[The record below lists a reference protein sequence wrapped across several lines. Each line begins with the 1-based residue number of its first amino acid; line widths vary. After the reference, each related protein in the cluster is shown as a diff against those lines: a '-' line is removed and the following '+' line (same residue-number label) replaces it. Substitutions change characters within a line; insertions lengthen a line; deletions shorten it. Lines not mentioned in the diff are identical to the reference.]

1 MHRRTKI
8 RFRKLLIFFASFF
21 LLVMI
26 FFTYKTLNF
35 LKTIGVKHQNHTSS
49 VKANAKTTYTSV
61 ILGYGGGAH
70 EGTYLTDT
78 IMVAHVNFETKRA
91 LLISIPR
98 DTWVSLPTKSGEN
111 FSAKINTVY
120 QLQLFPKTFP
130 DVNVGKFNKE
140 NKNGLLNYVIYQIT
154 GLKLDSVISVDFDAF
169 VKVIDA
175 IDGVDVSVDF
185 AFTDTKYPVE
195 GKENDS
201 CNYEGEELEEHL
213 NIATESP
220 QIAFPCRYETISF
233 KSGKTHLD
241 GLQALKY
248 SRSRHSSEDGGDF
261 ARAKRQQKVIEA
273 IKNKVISPFVITK
286 IPKLLDELSTEIKTD
301 MIYSD
306 IKLFLKKLPTAS
318 DYELVKIIL
327 SDNNYLKSSFSSDG
341 QFILIPKDG
350 IKNWASIKA
359 AIKRVSDGK
368 PLSPTP
374 YKNNTSGEQ
383 LN

>member
-1 MHRRTKI
+1 
-8 RFRKLLIFFASFF
+8 
-21 LLVMI
+21 MI

-35 LKTIGVKHQNHTSS
+35 LKTIGVKHQSS
-49 VKANAKTTYTSV
+49 NNSAIASKAKTTYTTV

-78 IMVAHVNFETKRA
+78 IMIAHVNFETKRA

-98 DTWVSLPTKSGEN
+98 DVWVSLPTKSGDK
-111 FSAKINTVY
+111 FAAKINTVY
-120 QLQLFPKTFP
+120 QLQLFPNTFP
-130 DVNVGKFNKE
+130 DVNVKKYNQE
-140 NKNGLLNYVIYQIT
+140 SENGLLSHVINQIT
-154 GLKLDSVISVDFDAF
+154 GLKTDSVISIDFDAF

-175 IDGVDVSVDF
+175 IDGIDVSIDRS
-185 AFTDTKYPVE
+185 FTDTKYPVE

-201 CNYEGEELEEHL
+201 CNFEGDELEEHL
-213 NIATESP
+213 NLATESP
-220 QIAFPCRYETISF
+220 QIAFPCRYETVSF
-233 KSGKTHLD
+233 VLGETHLN

-248 SRSRHSSEDGGDF
+248 SRSRHSPEDGGDF

-273 IKNKVISPFVITK
+273 IKNKVLSPFVITK
-286 IPKLLDELSTEIKTD
+286 IPNLLDELSTDIKTD
-301 MIYSD
+301 MIYDD
-306 IKLFLKKLPTAS
+306 IKLFLKKVPTAK

-327 SDNNYLKSSFSSDG
+327 SDDNYLDSSFSPDG
-341 QFILIPKDG
+341 QFILIPKNG
-350 IKNWASIKA
+350 INNWTDIKM

-374 YKNNTSGEQ
+374 IKDNTTKEQ